1 MKQVRLMKNLTRRLS
16 LFGTCLLLLLSPVS
30 VSAQETSDQLD
41 EPSTTRSII
50 NQLQFEGE
58 APAASSTT
66 RSLVITRGA
75 KVVMPEPE
83 DGGAAQA
90 TETSDTTE
98 PAADTVAVETEPSSD
113 AAAEAAT
120 VVPSINLRIQFELN
134 SFNLTPDARKKLE
147 LLGEAISSEELSSYR
162 FLIAGHTDASG
173 SASYN
178 QSLSERRAE
187 AVKYYLAA
195 RYPASGSRL
204 ISQGF
209 GEQALFDAE
218 APNAAVNRRVQIINL
233 GTDN

>member
-1 MKQVRLMKNLTRRLS
+1 MKKLSRRIALFGSCLALS
-16 LFGTCLLLLLSPVS
+16 LAAGS
-30 VSAQETSDQLD
+30 VSAQDTSDPLD

-50 NQLQFEGE
+50 NQLQFKGD
-58 APAASSTT
+58 APEASSTS

-75 KVVMPEPE
+75 KVVLPEE
-83 DGGAAQA
+83 DSSGDTEATQA
-90 TETSDTTE
+90 TETDTGTE
-98 PAADTVAVETEPSSD
+98 AVAIETEPSAD
-113 AAAEAAT
+113 AADEVAT

-134 SFNLTPDARKKLE
+134 SFNLTDDARRKLE

-195 RYPASGSRL
+195 RFPTSGNRL
-204 ISQGF
+204 VSQGF
-209 GEQALFDAE
+209 GEQALFDTD

-233 GTDN
+233 GTNN

>member
-1 MKQVRLMKNLTRRLS
+1 MKNLTQRLS
-16 LFGTCLLLLLSPVS
+16 LFGTCLLLWLPPVT

-50 NQLQFEGE
+50 NQLQFKGD

-83 DGGAAQA
+83 AAEDSGAAQA
-90 TETSDTTE
+90 TETSETTE
-98 PAADTVAVETEPSSD
+98 PATETVAVETESSTEP
-113 AAAEAAT
+113 AAEVAT

-187 AVKYYLAA
+187 AVKFYLAA
-195 RYPASGSRL
+195 RFPASGSRL

-209 GEQALFDAE
+209 GEQALFDTQ